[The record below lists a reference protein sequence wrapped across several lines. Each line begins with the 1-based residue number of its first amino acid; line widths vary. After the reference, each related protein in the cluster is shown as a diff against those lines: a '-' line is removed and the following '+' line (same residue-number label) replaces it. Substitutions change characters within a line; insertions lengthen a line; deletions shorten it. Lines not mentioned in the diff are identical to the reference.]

1 MGGAP
6 VRSVG
11 FMQGARHQARAVEG
25 LDAQAVGLAAADPA
39 AKPAIVLADGLVIEA
54 AEDPGVASES
64 SPATSLVVSVRDFAE
79 LIDLLGPGSKVLVR
93 Q

>member
-1 MGGAP
+1 
-6 VRSVG
+6 
-11 FMQGARHQARAVEG
+11 
-25 LDAQAVGLAAADPA
+25 
-39 AKPAIVLADGLVIEA
+39 VLADGLGIEA

-64 SPATSLVVSVRDFAE
+64 SPATSLVVSGRDLAE